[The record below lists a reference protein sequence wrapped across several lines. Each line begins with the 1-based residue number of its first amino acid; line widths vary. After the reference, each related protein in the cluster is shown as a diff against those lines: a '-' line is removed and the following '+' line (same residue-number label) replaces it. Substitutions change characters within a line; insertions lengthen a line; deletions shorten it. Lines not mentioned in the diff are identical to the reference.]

1 LYTIGDY
8 ISLGFF
14 ILDICVNLRTTYY
27 TSNILLIILENNDEI
42 IDPKKILKNYIGS
55 TTFIIDLVSTVPI
68 SEITDLVVADSGSSS
83 DYV

>member
-1 LYTIGDY
+1 MYTIGDY